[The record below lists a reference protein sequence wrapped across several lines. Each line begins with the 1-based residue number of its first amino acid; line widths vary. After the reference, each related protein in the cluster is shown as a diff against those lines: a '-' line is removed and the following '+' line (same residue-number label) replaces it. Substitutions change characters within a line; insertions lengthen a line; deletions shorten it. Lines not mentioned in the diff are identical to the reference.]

1 ASCPAIRLA
10 IPIADSHTPISK
22 EAILSGATLLTND
35 KPTGDKHNS
44 PNVCNK
50 YVNIIKAIWAFV
62 TIFCSSLP
70 VYKTAGIRIIN
81 PTPSNIMPK
90 PIFVIGFRSPVL
102 DLESLSH
109 KIEIIGAKLTMNNG
123 FSDWNQE
130 TGTRYPNTSRSTK
143 FLVYNVNELP
153 ACSNP
158 AQKKTTK
165 HARIIIA
172 NVLFF
177 SFFVSGCFW
186 FFFSGTSFTFNWVGC
201 NPTLPKYL
209 LLKLLNRTCPIIIP
223 MEEARK
229 AHLKPKCSTPSAPTV

>member
-1 ASCPAIRLA
+1 
-10 IPIADSHTPISK
+10 
-22 EAILSGATLLTND
+22 
-35 KPTGDKHNS
+35 
-44 PNVCNK
+44 
-50 YVNIIKAIWAFV
+50 
-62 TIFCSSLP
+62 
-70 VYKTAGIRIIN
+70 
-81 PTPSNIMPK
+81 MPK
-90 PIFVIGFRSPVL
+90 PIFVIGFRSPIL

-177 SFFVSGCFW
+177 SFFVRVCFW
-186 FFFSGTSFTFNWVGC
+186 SAFLLASLSSARAGFK
-201 NPTLPKYL
+201 PMLPKYL
-209 LLKLLNRTCPIIIP
+209 LLKLLN
-223 MEEARK
+223 
-229 AHLKPKCSTPSAPTV
+229 

>member
-1 ASCPAIRLA
+1 M
-10 IPIADSHTPISK
+10 
-22 EAILSGATLLTND
+22 
-35 KPTGDKHNS
+35 
-44 PNVCNK
+44 
-50 YVNIIKAIWAFV
+50 
-62 TIFCSSLP
+62 
-70 VYKTAGIRIIN
+70 RIIN
-81 PTPSNIMPK
+81 PNPSRIIPK
-90 PIFVIGFRSPVL
+90 PIFVVVFKSPFFV
-102 DLESLSH
+102 LESFIHSAD
-109 KIEIIGAKLTMNNG
+109 IIGARIIMNNG

-177 SFFVSGCFW
+177 SFFVRVCFW
-186 FFFSGTSFTFNWVGC
+186 SAFLLASLSSARAGFK
-201 NPTLPKYL
+201 PMLPKYL

-229 AHLKPKCSTPSAPTV
+229 AHLKP